1 MFKTWCA
8 LFVLSQVLSGSAV
21 VIGQNLGSSRAIL
34 VGALMAQVVSLGF
47 GWLAFRVSQRNRL
60 RLPQVGTIKLLSSVL
75 CLIFAGTLAILVDQ
89 WFAKLLAQSLGST
102 GVAWGS
108 DNQIRIQKLT
118 TNFSL
123 DLIVIIWMLKSFLVT
138 PVFEEILYRGAL
150 GDILRGRLSEGGAAL
165 GVAAVFATMH
175 PNSPIAA
182 FLFSL
187 ALTFGLSKLGSLVP
201 GMIAHGAMNF
211 IFLLI
216 LAVTA

>member
-21 VIGQNLGSSRAIL
+21 VIGQNLGSSRTIL

-47 GWLAFRVSQRNRL
+47 GWLAFRVSQRDRL

-75 CLIFAGTLAILVDQ
+75 CLIFVGILAILIDQ
-89 WFAKLLAQSLGST
+89 WCAQLFAQSLGST

-108 DNQIRIQKLT
+108 ENQIRIQKLT

-123 DLIVIIWMLKSFLVT
+123 DLIAIIWMLKAFMAT

-150 GDILRGRLSEGGAAL
+150 GDILRERLSEGGAAL
-165 GVAAVFATMH
+165 GVASVFAVLH
-175 PNSPIAA
+175 PNSPIGA

-187 ALTFGLSKLGSLVP
+187 ALTFGLAKLGSLVP

-211 IFLLI
+211 LFFFFL
-216 LAVTA
+216 A